1 MTTHI
6 VTRKLDGMVPTYA
19 EVDSWESAVELF
31 DQFRDTIKVG
41 EEIRIWEVK
50 PRITATRDED
60 EP

>member
-19 EVDSWESAVELF
+19 EVESWEAAVELF
-31 DQFRDTIKVG
+31 DQFRDAIKVG